1 MVSKPLLEID
11 RHEEQLVEHSKN
23 LDLLN
28 QVVNEE
34 PEDDDDPE
42 DGIER
47 IFRAIQ
53 KNNLAQCNFQSIIR
67 LLHTQINIIAR
78 DITRLKKKA
87 AQQKKNDYVQFGDKD
102 QLANNVKAN
111 NAYKK
116 DIEKISRQGMEL
128 RIVSLE

>member
-11 RHEEQLVEHSKN
+11 RNEEQLVEHSKN

-28 QVVNEE
+28 QVASEE
-34 PEDDDDPE
+34 PDDLDDPE

-67 LLHTQINIIAR
+67 LLHT
-78 DITRLKKKA
+78 
-87 AQQKKNDYVQFGDKD
+87 
-102 QLANNVKAN
+102 
-111 NAYKK
+111 
-116 DIEKISRQGMEL
+116 
-128 RIVSLE
+128 